1 MVRAQNGPS
10 SVSDVFELS
19 GDDFIMVVTISCLCS
34 TSVSRS
40 MKSSIVGLAGFKSC
54 EAMAMHGGEYSGADI
69 LNMSSLK
76 KPFPDNYGLK
86 LKNILP

>member
-10 SVSDVFELS
+10 YVSDVFELS

-54 EAMAMHGGEYSGADI
+54 EAIAMHGGEHSGTDI
-69 LNMSSLK
+69 LNMLSPK
-76 KPFPDNYGLK
+76 KLFPDNYRLR